1 MAGFYFYLFSRL
13 GEQHASKLKLA
24 SCFCSGYWKPFH
36 GCIPGEHI
44 KLTLLCSLPDRGAL
58 MQSKMDALSAFSI
71 RGSPFSDPDE
81 DCENL
86 SHKHDRARHRA
97 LNGAP
102 NLIQIWSC
110 WEHKI
115 CHKRLVSTEFIKVKD
130 DSPVSGRNWAFPW
143 RPDLQLQESPV
154 FFGFFP

>member
-1 MAGFYFYLFSRL
+1 MTAGFYLYLFSRL

-44 KLTLLCSLPDRGAL
+44 KLTLLRSLPDRGTL
-58 MQSKMDALSAFSI
+58 MQSKMDALSALSGDLHLVTQM
-71 RGSPFSDPDE
+71 RTARTCHTSMTGPDT
-81 DCENL
+81 
-86 SHKHDRARHRA
+86 A

-115 CHKRLVSTEFIKVKD
+115 CHKRLVRTEFIKVKD

-154 FFGFFP
+154 LFGLFP